1 MNILVVENNRTR
13 GTGIVEVIRKIDLK
27 LENLYQA
34 HDVSNGL
41 KILKTRLVDLMLV
54 DIDMSVIDGLE
65 VLGKMRS
72 CTDCSEVPTI
82 VVSSRRDMKLF
93 NAVTSSG
100 LGYLHRPFS
109 WRMLRQ
115 KILKFKNGD
124 VTYVI

>member
-1 MNILVVENNRTR
+1 MNILVVENHRR
-13 GTGIVEVIRKIDLK
+13 KGTGIIQMIGKIDLDI
-27 LENLYQA
+27 ENLYQA
-34 HDVSNGL
+34 NDGNEGL
-41 KILKTRLVDLMLV
+41 EILKTYFVDLMLV
-54 DIDMSVIDGLE
+54 DIDMLVIDGLE

-72 CTDCSEVPTI
+72 DTDCSEVPTI
-82 VVSSRRDMKLF
+82 VISSRRDMKLF

-124 VTYVI
+124 ARYVV